1 MTTVNRQNE
10 FKFSK
15 KISPFEMIIQKND
28 FKISKSQSQWFS
40 PVTFTIIKITCNS
53 LKIFI
58 FTLKVKK
65 IIYFYQCFFR
75 NRNIIRKSNS
85 LVYLSVNTRNR
96 EVNSLLK
103 KHDCDYGKKTPI
115 WFHWISFPE
124 GNKCD
129 ADTTLTEQ
137 LMIHYLVMCT
147 HNVGCRLYTHMIS
160 RK

>member
-1 MTTVNRQNE
+1 MMKNFLGSMTMVNRQNE

-96 EVNSLLK
+96 VVNSLLK
-103 KHDCDYGKKTPI
+103 KTWLWLRQKNTNL
-115 WFHWISFPE
+115 ISLNF
-124 GNKCD
+124 
-129 ADTTLTEQ
+129 
-137 LMIHYLVMCT
+137 
-147 HNVGCRLYTHMIS
+147 IS
-160 RK
+160 GG